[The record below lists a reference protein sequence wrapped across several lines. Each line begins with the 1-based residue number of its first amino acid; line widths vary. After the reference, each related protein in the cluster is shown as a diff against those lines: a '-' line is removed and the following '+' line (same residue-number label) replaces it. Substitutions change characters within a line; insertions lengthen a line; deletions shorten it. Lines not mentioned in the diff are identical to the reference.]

1 MIVRSCWFES
11 STGHSGPGNA
21 VAGAFFLENFGVDCT
36 QWGLLKPI
44 RGLLTPIG
52 IYLNRSG
59 IYLNQFGAYLNRSGV
74 YLNHFGFST
83 WRIAKS
89 NIGTVPNQNAYHP
102 WVQGTCGENT

>member
-21 VAGAFFLENFGVDCT
+21 VAGAFFLDKISGLIIPNRRDLLT
-36 QWGLLKPI
+36 PIRRLLKAS

-52 IYLNRSG
+52 IYLNRFG
-59 IYLNQFGAYLNRSGV
+59 I

-83 WRIAKS
+83 WMIAKS
-89 NIGTVPNQNAYHP
+89 RIGTVPNQNAYHP
-102 WVQGTCGENT
+102 WVHGTCGENT